1 MPDTR
6 YWEGGGTDTNDIA
19 DATNWS
25 GNTLPGASD
34 TAIIAE
40 RPAAETGAF
49 TASATL
55 PATGTLAAFRVG
67 PSIIADFGTSAPAA
81 LTVNATVMDLS
92 GQGVY
97 QRFAGTQVTV
107 NVNDMN
113 MSADALHLTGTVTT
127 LRVLGGAGTVN
138 VAASATA
145 TNVELL
151 DAARAKIIVGTSVTN
166 SNITMS
172 TGDIETSSNIA
183 TKADVL
189 GGMLTVKGTA
199 TCAALDNHVT
209 GLTTYDSSGTLT
221 TLIVYGGKVDFSS
234 STASSITVTTATLF
248 EGATID
254 ERSGLNNVVWTNGIT
269 MRGGVVLTDIARTL
283 TVSA

>member
-1 MPDTR
+1 MATR
-6 YWEGGGTDTNDIA
+6 YWEGGGTDNDDLA

-25 GNTLPGASD
+25 GNTLPGTGD

-40 RPAAETGAF
+40 RPATETATF

-55 PATGTLAAFRVG
+55 PASGTLAAFRVG
-67 PSIIADFGTSAPAA
+67 PSITADFGDSDPTAI
-81 LTVNATVMDLS
+81 TVNATVMDLS

-113 MSADALHLTGTVTT
+113 MSTDALHLTGTVTT
-127 LRVLGGAGTVN
+127 LRVLGTGTGTVN
-138 VAASATA
+138 VANSATA
-145 TNVELL
+145 TNIELL

-172 TGDIETSSNIA
+172 TGDITTSSNIA
-183 TKADVL
+183 TKANVL

-209 GLTTYDSSGTLT
+209 GLTTYNSSGLLGA
-221 TLIVYGGKVDFSS
+221 LIVYGGKVDFSS
-234 STASSITVTTATLF
+234 STASSITVTTAVLY

-254 ERSGLNNVVWTNGIT
+254 ERSGLNNVIYTNGIT